1 MTEINQESSLASSLR
16 LHLLFPLAAPGPLP
30 HDGVDLPPQA
40 LGGNLGLEH
49 AADAP
54 PPRLVEPRDL
64 PSGVALQPLAA
75 EGDEVDVPARG
86 GDLAL
91 QSAQLR
97 LQLPV
102 ADQPRVLAVAV
113 EEREVLPARGEVR
126 RRRVGL
132 AQGGLEV
139 LARGRAVLG
148 QVGELVPRQVYRVQ
162 GRWLRG
168 VRAAGYAVQLG
179 LDQGAEGWF

>member
-1 MTEINQESSLASSLR
+1 MTDMSTKNLNPASSLR
-16 LHLLFPLAAPGPLP
+16 LRLRLLLLSLPAPGPLP
-30 HDGVDLPPQA
+30 HDGVNLPPQA
-40 LGGNLGLEH
+40 LGGDLGFEH

-54 PPRLVEPRDL
+54 PPRLVQPRDL
-64 PSGVALQPLAA
+64 AARVALQPLAA
-75 EGDEVDVPARG
+75 QGDEVDVAAGG

-91 QSAQLR
+91 ERAQLR

-102 ADQPRVLAVAV
+102 AHQPRVLAVAV

-139 LARGRAVLG
+139 LARGVAVLG
-148 QVGELVPRQVYRVQ
+148 EV
-162 GRWLRG
+162 W
-168 VRAAGYAVQLG
+168 
-179 LDQGAEGWF
+179 